1 MSGFAGT
8 PGAIRQPPAQSG
20 NFGQGASYPLALTKT
35 GAVQLSYAAQSVEDS
50 LCAIL
55 DTVPGERMMLPDYGA
70 NVGAPGEPIDVQR
83 VIAKFKLDVATYEP
97 RVDTVDVDTTPGP
110 VAGEVT
116 LNIAYQLQY
125 EANERVLTYNLF
137 VGPAF

>member
-1 MSGFAGT
+1 MSGFVGI

-20 NFGQGASYPLALTKT
+20 NFGQGATYPLALTRT
-35 GAVQLSYAAQSVEDS
+35 GAVQLSYGAKSVEEA

-55 DTVPGERMMLPDYGA
+55 DTSPGERVMLPDYGA

-83 VIAKFKLDVATYEP
+83 VVAKFKLDVASYEP
-97 RVDTVDVDTTPGP
+97 RVDTVDVDVVPGP
-110 VAGEVT
+110 DVGAVT

-125 EANERVLTYNLF
+125 EANERVLTYPLF
-137 VGPAF
+137 VGPSY